1 MKEYIT
7 IIEFNTVKQNY
18 KAHVREEGTTTNL
31 FTTSECS
38 TTDEALKQTQSFFSM
53 NKISNTTDNTVNST
67 LKNYTSNYQSPVKG
81 CCGR

>member
-53 NKISNTTDNTVNST
+53 NKIYNTVNST